1 MATNPYINNF
11 FATNEQK
18 LVDDLAIEFIKFYGI
33 DCLYLPRTV
42 TTADEI
48 LHEDSRAVFDQV
60 KIIEMY
66 VKNVEGFGGDG
77 DFMSKFGLQ
86 IRDSMTL
93 SVSITRC
100 KEELGANR
108 RPMEG
113 DLIYFPLNKK
123 MFEISHVEHEAVFYQ
138 NGSLQFYDLKADL
151 YEYSNETFATG
162 NATID
167 TLFSGL
173 DTSTPEAVI
182 DLGSVDPIAD
192 NEIIQEFAEGILDF
206 SDMDPY
212 SSDGRW

>member
-113 DLIYFPLNKK
+113 DLVYFPLNKK

-173 DTSTPEAVI
+173 DTSTPEAI
-182 DLGSVDPIAD
+182 ADLGSVDPIAD